1 MKPIDFL
8 GDALERL
15 REFPLDARRDAGHQ
29 LWKLQQGLKP
39 DDWKPMRGLGG
50 GMGGVSEIR
59 I

>member
-15 REFPLDARRDAGHQ
+15 REFPLDACRDAGHQ

-39 DDWKPMRGLGG
+39 DDW
-50 GMGGVSEIR
+50 
-59 I
+59 